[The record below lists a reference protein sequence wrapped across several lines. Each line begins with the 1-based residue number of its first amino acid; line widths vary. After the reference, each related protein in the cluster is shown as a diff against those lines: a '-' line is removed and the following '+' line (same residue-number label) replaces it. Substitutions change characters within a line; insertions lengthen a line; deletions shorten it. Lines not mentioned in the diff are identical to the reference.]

1 MWTNM
6 HHYLRHAP
14 TKSRTSFDST
24 QKDVR
29 SLELYA
35 DVWLYLTRVIQR
47 KRSRVA
53 KKKTAQVKAKQE
65 AAEYQRCVE
74 PFYG

>member
-1 MWTNM
+1 MQ
-6 HHYLRHAP
+6 R
-14 TKSRTSFDST
+14 
-24 QKDVR
+24 
-29 SLELYA
+29 LELYA